1 MESPSS
7 VMSPFFANQSCDPFQ
22 PRDSPCDVGA
32 YVRYTVNATDHG
44 DVSAAV
50 RFAQDQNI
58 RLVVRNTGHDYLGRS
73 TGAGALAVW
82 THYMKD
88 IEVLDWTDDDGEYQG
103 KAIKVGAGVQGFDLL
118 PVASEHGLAVVSGEC
133 PSVALAG
140 GYTQGGGHSML
151 STSFGLAA
159 DNALAYE
166 VITASGELVTASR
179 SENADL
185 YWALSGGG
193 PGTFGVV
200 VSMTV
205 RAHPDARVSGFSLSV
220 PATGDDGDA
229 ASDPDAPRKA
239 ADILHETLA
248 DMVDAGVMMVYAAG
262 KTYTRVVAATAYNTE
277 VARLRTIAAPLLAK
291 LDAAG
296 VKYSS
301 AFTEFPTYMQH
312 FDHYYGP
319 LPFGSIP
326 VGNAQWGG
334 RLVKRSQL
342 AGWPA
347 AMNAVVDLGA
357 DVFGVATDVSS
368 FGRERRNSVLPTW
381 REAIVMSTFSLPW
394 SFDAPW
400 SEGLAAQ
407 ANITEVLQPIVEAA
421 TPGSGAYINE
431 ADFRQPDWQEAFFG
445 SNYEE
450 LLRIKKT
457 WDPQGLFYSV
467 ATVGSEAYTVRDDG
481 RLCAA

>member
-1 MESPSS
+1 MA
-7 VMSPFFANQSCDPFQ
+7 PFFANQSCDPFQ
-22 PRDSPCDVGA
+22 PRDSPCSLGT
-32 YVRYTVNATDHG
+32 YVRYSVNATDHS

-88 IEVLDWTDDDGEYQG
+88 IEVLDWTEEEGGYKG
-103 KAIKVGAGVQGFDLL
+103 KAIRVGAGVQGFDLL
-118 PVASEHGLAVVSGEC
+118 PVATEHGLVVVSGEC

-166 VITASGELVTASR
+166 VVTASGELVTASR
-179 SENADL
+179 GENADL

-200 VSMTV
+200 VSLTV
-205 RAHPDARVSGFSLSV
+205 QAHPDVRVSGFSLSV
-220 PATGDDGDA
+220 PASDDDGA
-229 ASDPDAPRKA
+229 TSDPEAIRQA
-239 ADILHETLA
+239 ADALHATLA
-248 DMVDAGVMMVYAAG
+248 DMVDAGVMMVYGAG
-262 KTYTRVVAATAYNTE
+262 KTYLRVVAATAYNIE
-277 VARLRTIAAPLLAK
+277 VARLRAIAAPLLAK
-291 LDAAG
+291 LDEAG
-296 VKYSS
+296 VTYSS

-312 FDHYYGP
+312 FDHYFGP
-319 LPFGSIP
+319 LPIGSIP
-326 VGNAQWGG
+326 VGTAQWGG
-334 RLVKRSQL
+334 RIVKRSQL

-347 AMNAVVDLGA
+347 ALDAIVDLGA

-368 FGRERRNSVLPTW
+368 FGRERGNNSVLPAW
-381 REAIVMSTFSLPW
+381 REAVIMSTFSLPW

-400 SEGLAAQ
+400 SEALAAQ
-407 ANITEVLQPIVEAA
+407 AKITEVLQPIVEAA

-431 ADFRQPDWQEAFFG
+431 ADFRQPNWQEAFFG
-445 SNYEE
+445 SNYDE
-450 LLRIKKT
+450 LLRIKKQ
-457 WDPQGLFYSV
+457 WDPKGLFYSV
-467 ATVGSEAYTVRDDG
+467 ATVGSEAYTVRGDG
-481 RLCAA
+481 RLCAV

>member
-1 MESPSS
+1 MA
-7 VMSPFFANQSCDPFQ
+7 PFFANQSCDPFQ
-22 PRDSPCDVGA
+22 PRGSPCDIGA
-32 YVRYTVNATDHG
+32 YVRYAVNATSPS
-44 DVSAAV
+44 DVSAAL
-50 RFAQDQNI
+50 RFVQDQNV

-82 THYMKD
+82 THYMKN

-103 KAIKVGAGVQGFDLL
+103 KAIKVGAGVQGFELL
-118 PVASEHGLAVVSGEC
+118 PVATEHGLVVVSGEC

-159 DNALAYE
+159 DNTLAFE
-166 VITASGELVTASR
+166 VVTASGELVAASR

-220 PATGDDGDA
+220 LASDEDEA
-229 ASDPDAPRKA
+229 ASDPEAPRKA
-239 ADILHETLA
+239 ADALHETIA
-248 DMVDAGVMMVYAAG
+248 AMVDAGIMMVYATG
-262 KTYTRVVAATAYNTE
+262 KTFTSVVAATAYDTE
-277 VARLRTIAAPLLAK
+277 VARLRTIAAPFLAK
-291 LDAAG
+291 LDEAG
-296 VKYSS
+296 IKYAS

-319 LPFGSIP
+319 LPMGSVP
-326 VGNAQWGG
+326 VNNAQWGG
-334 RLVKRSQL
+334 RIVKRSQL

-347 AMNAVVDLGA
+347 AANAVVDLGA
-357 DVFGVATDVSS
+357 EVYGVATDVSA
-368 FGRERRNSVLPTW
+368 FGGARRNAVLPAW
-381 REAIVMSTFSLPW
+381 REALIMSTFSLPW
-394 SFDAPW
+394 SFEVPW

-407 ANITEVLQPIVEAA
+407 VKITEVLQPIIEAA
-421 TPGSGAYINE
+421 TPGSGAYLNE

-450 LLRIKKT
+450 LLRIKKK
-457 WDPQGLFYSV
+457 WDPRGLFYSV
-467 ATVGSEAYTVRDDG
+467 ATVGSEAFTVRGDG
-481 RLCAA
+481 RLCAV